1 MQRMIRRR
9 RSQAITNYAK
19 RIAGIKSGLPRVVV
33 RKSNRGVMMQIT
45 TYTDKGDKVLAM
57 ANSGELRQF
66 GWEPRS
72 NMPTAYLTGMLLA
85 KKAGMKD
92 KECILDI
99 GIYRPVKGSVVFAAA
114 KGSKDNGMA
123 IAANIEIDEKRLS
136 GKHIAEYAKAGAG
149 KVQFAAYSKANFDVQ
164 KLDEK
169 FEAVKKQ
176 LMVK

>member
-1 MQRMIRRR
+1 MHRMIRTRR
-9 RSQAITNYAK
+9 ASAVTNYAK
-19 RIAGIKSGLPRVVV
+19 RIAGIKSGLARVVV
-33 RKSNRGVMMQIT
+33 RKSNRGVTMQIT
-45 TYTDKGDKVLAM
+45 TFASEGDKVLA
-57 ANSGELRQF
+57 SVKSTELKQF

-85 KKAGMKD
+85 KKANFGD

-99 GIYRPVKGSVVFAAA
+99 GVARPVKGSVVFAAA

-123 IAANIEIDEKRLS
+123 IAANLEIDEKRIS
-136 GKHIAEYAKAGAG
+136 GNHIAEYAKEGAG
-149 KVQFAAYSKANFDVQ
+149 KTQFTGYAKANFDVK
-164 KLDEK
+164 KLEEK

>member
-9 RSQAITNYAK
+9 RAQAITNYAK
-19 RIAGIKSGLPRVVV
+19 RIAAIKSGEPRVIV
-33 RKSNRGVMMQIT
+33 RKSNSGIMMQVA
-45 TYTDKGDKVLAM
+45 TYSEKGDNVTVTAR
-57 ANSGELRQF
+57 SGELRQF

-85 KKAGMKD
+85 KKANMKD
-92 KECILDI
+92 RPCILDI
-99 GIYRPVKGSVVFAAA
+99 GTYRPVKGSVVFAAA

-136 GKHIAEYAKAGAG
+136 GKHIAEYAKSNA
-149 KVQFAAYSKANFDVQ
+149 KQFTAYQKANFDVQ
-164 KLDEK
+164 RIDEK

-176 LMVK
+176 LMASK